1 MSWFLYLIE
10 CADGSVYTGITTDVA
25 ARFDEHAAGKGA
37 RYTRSRKPRAV
48 LASFPLAD
56 RSSASR
62 AEYWV
67 KQLSP
72 KQKRELA
79 AGMRTLESVLPV
91 VVEVEVEVDAGTE
104 DAAETASGAR
114 KRANGGTRA
123 AGARRKRA
131 AVADA
136 MAANAPVAV
145 TAGTDGSN
153 GVLPKR
159 GRTPAK
165 AAPTRVNKAAKAA
178 TKKIAA
184 PAGAAAN
191 SNAAA
196 PKRSRA
202 AAITS
207 SPVASPAIKTRSTR
221 RPTPKKNDAASPVA
235 TAPLPAPAPKT
246 KKAIR
251 TKQNR
256 AAS

>member
-91 VVEVEVEVDAGTE
+91 VVEIDAGTE
-104 DAAETASGAR
+104 EAAETASGAR
-114 KRANGGTRA
+114 KRANGGTRV

-136 MAANAPVAV
+136 MAEDAPVAV

-153 GVLPKR
+153 DVLPKR

-165 AAPTRVNKAAKAA
+165 ASPTRVNKAAKAA

-184 PAGAAAN
+184 PAGAAAS

-221 RPTPKKNDAASPVA
+221 RPASKKNDAASPVA
-235 TAPLPAPAPKT
+235 TAPSPASAPKT
-246 KKAIR
+246 KKTAR